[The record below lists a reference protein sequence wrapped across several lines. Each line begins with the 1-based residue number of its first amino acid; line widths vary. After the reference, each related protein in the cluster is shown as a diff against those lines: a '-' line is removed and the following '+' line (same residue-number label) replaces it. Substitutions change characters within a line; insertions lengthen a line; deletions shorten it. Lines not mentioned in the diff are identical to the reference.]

1 MSDDLGHSSIERKKK
16 RLRVRGSSRGKR
28 NAATRPK
35 LRNHRLR
42 RLTGLRNTVPSTQIT
57 WTLRQGSRAEH
68 SEVRV
73 ERRDNIQEHSF
84 WQVPAVTRDLLRE
97 PGYRLASGWAKG
109 AGGTGLAC
117 SSGCGNRV
125 AGPKVPVA
133 IDSTGFSNPGLD
145 SSAAL
150 NSRRT
155 RST

>member
-16 RLRVRGSSRGKR
+16 KAAVRGSSRGKR

-68 SEVRV
+68 SEVRA

-84 WQVPAVTRDLLRE
+84 WQVPASDAVLTPTFR
-97 PGYRLASGWAKG
+97 G
-109 AGGTGLAC
+109 AQRRGSLISYKA
-117 SSGCGNRV
+117 
-125 AGPKVPVA
+125 PP
-133 IDSTGFSNPGLD
+133 DS
-145 SSAAL
+145 
-150 NSRRT
+150 RH
-155 RST
+155 